1 MEINDVLIIGA
12 GPAGL
17 SAAIYASRSN
27 LDTVI
32 LEAGAPGGKLLK
44 TSDIDNYIG
53 MPKANGF
60 ELASKMYEHALSF
73 GAKHEYGNVI
83 EVADAGEYKIV
94 KTDDGVGRHAKVVI
108 IATGTNEQLLNVP
121 GEEEYTGRGVSYCA
135 VCDAAFFRDK
145 EVAVIGGGNSAVE
158 EAIYLTRFASKVHII
173 IRRDV
178 FRAEPI
184 VEKEALENEK
194 IEIHRLRK
202 PKEILG
208 DGAKVTGI
216 VLTDS
221 NTGEEE
227 TITLDGV
234 FPFIGA
240 LPVTSF
246 AKGLDILDERGYIT
260 VNEKME
266 TKVPGV
272 YAAGDVCAKTLRQ
285 VATAVGDGAIAGQQ
299 AYHYIKK

>member
-1 MEINDVLIIGA
+1 METKDVIIIGA
-12 GPAGL
+12 GPGGL

-27 LDTVI
+27 LDVLI

-60 ELASKMYEHALSF
+60 ELANKMYEHALSF
-73 GAKHEYGNVI
+73 GAKHGYGNVVDI
-83 EVADAGEYKIV
+83 IDNGEFKTV
-94 KTDDGVGRHAKVVI
+94 KTDDGKEYQAKVVI

-121 GEEEYTGRGVSYCA
+121 GESEYTGRGVSYCA
-135 VCDAAFFRDK
+135 VCDAAFFRNK

-158 EAIYLTRFASKVHII
+158 EAIYLTNFAEKVHII

-184 VEKEALENEK
+184 VEQHALENPK
-194 IEIHRLRK
+194 IEVHRLRK

-208 DGAKVTGI
+208 DGMRVTGI

-221 NTGEEE
+221 NTNEEE
-227 TITLDGV
+227 TLKIDGI

-240 LPVTSF
+240 VPATAFTS
-246 AKGLDILDERGYIT
+246 ALNITNERGYIE

-266 TKVPGV
+266 TKVPGI
-272 YAAGDVCAKTLRQ
+272 YAVGDVCEKTLRQ

-299 AYHYIKK
+299 AYHYINK

>member
-60 ELASKMYEHALSF
+60 ELASKMYEHALAF

-83 EVADAGEYKIV
+83 EVVDAGEYKVV
-94 KTDDGVGRHAKVVI
+94 KCDDGTERHAKVVI

-202 PKEILG
+202 PKEIIG
-208 DGAKVTGI
+208 DGSKVTGI

-227 TITLDGV
+227 TISLDGV

-246 AKGLDILDERGYIT
+246 AKELDILDERGYIV

-299 AYHYIKK
+299 AYHFIKK